1 MFYRILLSLLVCIWT
16 SLRQLWEGLGMVC
29 LCLCEMGI
37 VLPETVNSRT
47 TGFYDSMTSVL
58 WRMLNG
64 WMQPLTFD
72 LLRQKCV
79 GFFCFVFV
87 FGCKLLLLQK
97 SAYILITF
105 SLKWICLQNSPWWAL
120 VGPQTM
126 AGAQWSHIVFGL
138 QVGFFPLFG
147 HYRSRSRFC
156 QQFHTRIDW
165 PTVNKVSMKFR
176 SCTIAI

>member
-1 MFYRILLSLLVCIWT
+1 MRQEERERAKSSENEVVLQRACFTGYFYHCWCVYEHPSDSLGKALAW
-16 SLRQLWEGLGMVC
+16 SAMV
-29 LCLCEMGI
+29 CEMGI

-105 SLKWICLQNSPWWAL
+105 SLKWICLQNSPW
-120 VGPQTM
+120 
-126 AGAQWSHIVFGL
+126 
-138 QVGFFPLFG
+138 
-147 HYRSRSRFC
+147 
-156 QQFHTRIDW
+156 
-165 PTVNKVSMKFR
+165 
-176 SCTIAI
+176 

>member
-1 MFYRILLSLLVCIWT
+1 
-16 SLRQLWEGLGMVC
+16 MVC

-79 GFFCFVFV
+79 GFFLVFFFFLLAILGTLPLLSYLLIPHRLSVLGV
-87 FGCKLLLLQK
+87 FDI
-97 SAYILITF
+97 A
-105 SLKWICLQNSPWWAL
+105 A
-120 VGPQTM
+120 
-126 AGAQWSHIVFGL
+126 AIV
-138 QVGFFPLFG
+138 
-147 HYRSRSRFC
+147 
-156 QQFHTRIDW
+156 
-165 PTVNKVSMKFR
+165 N
-176 SCTIAI
+176 